1 MDLNN
6 LNLESLFANRK
17 IDLLKAFDMLED
29 SKIIR
34 IDEDKEL
41 ILIWYGGHGIHVY
54 DFEGDL
60 RYFYNTG
67 SFEKDS
73 LSEGEAIKSME
84 NRIKDK
90 DYESYEV

>member
-1 MDLNN
+1 MDLND
-6 LNLESLFANRK
+6 LNLESLFANCK
-17 IDLLKAFDMLED
+17 IDLLKAFDMLKD

-34 IDEDKEL
+34 IDEDKEF

-67 SFEKDS
+67 SFEFDS

-90 DYESYEV
+90 DYKSYEV